1 MAEQREWDLHTSSYF
16 RFISLILACA
26 KCGNIHTLFVLGLVK
41 SQPLSLIFPNYLAL
55 LSMYLML
62 IFCSRISTEGG
73 GGATGLQHICQAMDR
88 GHTIEGDMFGFL
100 MINNNTGTSPKA
112 VEQVLGALD

>member
-1 MAEQREWDLHTSSYF
+1 MRRQQERWERAWQSKDLRTSSYF

-73 GGATGLQHICQAMDR
+73 GEQPGSNTYAKLWTGD
-88 GHTIEGDMFGFL
+88 T
-100 MINNNTGTSPKA
+100 P
-112 VEQVLGALD
+112 